1 MRTEIALLSDCSISD
16 LPVVTVGGG
25 SLWKFAFPVPT
36 ELLTDHAMEFD
47 WIDCHFDLKKV
58 TPREIEESF
67 EDPFSIRIFP
77 ESVSDDSETR
87 YFSLGKT
94 INNRFLF
101 SVFWTDGKAY
111 RVIASRDMTDDEQTF
126 YDRKNA
132 EWL

>member
-1 MRTEIALLSDCSISD
+1 
-16 LPVVTVGGG
+16 
-25 SLWKFAFPVPT
+25 
-36 ELLTDHAMEFD
+36 MEFD